1 MARRKLTRRELVQKD
16 EITSTLERATDFVIE
31 HGKVLAI
38 GVGVVIVVVALVVAM
53 NVTARNRQASAQS
66 ALADVIRVYSTIIE
80 SGTDEDR
87 FQATVVEAARVQA
100 DHPDQPAAQIAR
112 YYAALAHEG
121 LGDSAE
127 AIVILSELSD
137 SEDQT
142 VNQVARFA
150 LAESYKNQGELESAV
165 GVYQELSEAGGYS
178 QGAVLYE
185 LGRIHEAMS
194 MPDQARD
201 YYQSLVGEYPT
212 SPFRE
217 DADRALRRLNLVEAP
232 EEPS

>member
-1 MARRKLTRRELVQKD
+1 MARKKLTRRELVQKD
-16 EITSTLERATDFVIE
+16 EITSTLERATDYVVK

-38 GVGVVIVVVALVVAM
+38 GLGVVIVVVAVVVGM

-66 ALADVIRVYSTIIE
+66 ALADVIRVYSTIIDGG
-80 SGTDEDR
+80 SDEDR

-112 YYAALAHEG
+112 YYAALAREG

-127 AIVILSELSD
+127 AIAILSELSD

-165 GVYQELSEAGGYS
+165 GVYQALSEDGGFS

-185 LGRIHEAMS
+185 LGRLYEAMS
-194 MPDQARD
+194 MPDEARD
-201 YYQSLVGEYPT
+201 YYQSLVGEYPN

-217 DADRALRRLNLVEAP
+217 NADRALRRLNLGESS